1 MTLEVKHELVQVNI
15 ECMAALQ
22 KAGKKAFDNEDYS
35 LYKKYMD
42 MVSELFLINTSLI
55 YGEEDI

>member
-1 MTLEVKHELVQVNI
+1 MTLEIRHELVQVNI
-15 ECMAALQ
+15 ECMAELQ

-55 YGEEDI
+55 YGDKEV

>member
-1 MTLEVKHELVQVNI
+1 MINEVKHDLVQVNI
-15 ECMAALQ
+15 EVMAELQ
-22 KAGKKAFDNEDYS
+22 KAGKKAFDNKDYK

-55 YGEEDI
+55 YGKEDI